1 MNNLNK
7 KLIGLIVTL
16 KQVSILLMMAG
27 CTNPFIKTDDNCH
40 FVIETTYSQPVVCN
54 LDYALIMGFQNQ
66 AVIEPSFQHAL
77 TLPSRLRP
85 VTSVKVTTR
94 PVPSPSEQ
102 ENVNVNTVYF
112 AFDSITL
119 SDAETEKLNRF
130 ISKNAALGI
139 LHIKVTGHTD
149 SYGSTAYNQR
159 LSMQRAEAV
168 KQYLIKKGVK
178 ASLISTLAL
187 GEQAPAAVNS
197 TDSGRA
203 LNRRSDVYPV
213 TSK

>member
-7 KLIGLIVTL
+7 KLITLIVTL
-16 KQVSILLMMAG
+16 KQVSAFLMMAG
-27 CTNPFIKTDDNCH
+27 CTNHFLKTDDDCH

-77 TLPSRLRP
+77 TLPSRLQP
-85 VTSVKVTTR
+85 TSVNVTTR
-94 PVPSPSEQ
+94 PVQSSEQ

-119 SDAETEKLNRF
+119 SDPETEKLNRF
-130 ISKNAALGI
+130 ISQNAPRGI
-139 LHIKVTGHTD
+139 LHIKITGHTD
-149 SYGSTAYNQR
+149 SYGSTPYNQR

-168 KQYLIKKGVK
+168 KQYLINKGVK
-178 ASLISTLAL
+178 ASLISTLAF

-197 TDSGRA
+197 TESGRA